1 MKKALFSLLAAA
13 VAAAVPVH
21 AATFVKDV
29 MLIGHPDEDE
39 IAALKST
46 YADQGWTVIDQ
57 DLNKGAGGDFIYL
70 LCRFVVNPDNVNDGY
85 ITDFAV
91 YTESGTVPESQT
103 YDGRDYRLVP
113 FDGGQHFTERQG
125 DLNSNAGG
133 ANIHLYYTKDAFPD
147 DRAVV
152 DVWFSSSSSGAVGK
166 FGETDGYDLNRYADG
181 DYIYMHA
188 PAAPH
193 GAMLTVNG
201 MHYTRGGAGWTYAGG
216 HVVLSGPGPF
226 VLSTGGVAFTDDV
239 GIVAAADCAVTFS
252 NLVMDVSANNYV
264 SPFTVTPGT
273 EAALTLVGTNSLA
286 AGEAAAGLAVVSND
300 TAVAALVIGAA
311 DTNQTLTANG
321 GTYGAGIG
329 GGGYGSGGTVTING
343 GSVAATGGTYGAGI
357 GGGEYG
363 SGGTV
368 AINGGSVSATGGFD
382 GAGIGGGGG
391 GGVFGGAG
399 GMVTINGGTV
409 TATGR
414 GGGAGIGGGSGGAG
428 GTVAI
433 NGGSVSATGDTY
445 GAGIGG
451 GYQGAGGMATI
462 SGGAVTATG
471 GQNGAGIGGGYQG
484 AGGMATISGGRVTAT
499 GGYQAGGIGAGFG
512 EFTSCGPVEIS
523 GGTVVATAGENYY
536 GDFGGYSGI
545 GGPVTF
551 SGGSIRAAHGNVW
564 NAPSNGTA
572 RVWCV
577 TVPNLTPGAAVAL
590 SGLPVGYG
598 TDDIFADAEGKVY
611 LWLPDGR
618 YEFTANGTYRTA
630 TVNGANVE
638 VSFLPLGLTVNG
650 LDIAYASG
658 TGWSFDGA
666 TVTLS
671 GAGPFV
677 LSTGGATFT
686 DGVGIVAAG
695 NCAVTFD
702 NLVMDVSAHQGLS
715 PFTVTPGTETALT
728 LVGTNS
734 LSAGTYAA
742 GLTVVSNAIGAASLV
757 IGAADTSQTLTAK
770 GGANAA
776 GIGGGY
782 MGSGGRVTISGGAV
796 TATGG
801 ASAAGIGGGSG
812 GSGGRVTISGG
823 MVTAKG
829 GLFGAGIG
837 GGFSGSGGAVTISG
851 GAMTATGGSLA
862 ADIGGGRSAAGGT
875 NTFTG
880 GSILA
885 ASVAGAP
892 SNGAA
897 RVWPVAVTGL
907 ADGAAPSLPWLP
919 ATYGTNGL
927 VAVGG
932 QVCVWLPTGN
942 YAYGEPESDGAGGMR
957 CHAVL
962 VDAEGNVTFGGWV
975 SYSPLGL
982 TVNGLDIAY
991 ANGTGWIFDGATV
1004 SLVGAGPF
1012 VLSTDGANFTSNV
1025 AVVAQADCAVTFSN
1039 LEVFAG
1045 NHAGLSPFT
1054 VAPGVSVALTLEGN
1068 TVLRAGS
1075 GAAAITVV
1083 SNATGVASLTIDAD
1097 ATDTLHTLGANGGNQ
1112 GAGIGGGDGEA
1123 CGSVTIL
1130 GGLLTVEG
1138 GANAAGIGGGRNG
1151 AGGAVTISG
1160 GLLNV
1165 KSAGSFALIGFKLT
1179 SVNGGA
1185 AIGGGYQAAG
1195 GSTAIS
1201 GGTISLTGVG
1211 GGAAVGPGED
1221 GAGGT
1226 TAITGGSILA
1236 RGGAVEP
1243 SPSNGV
1249 ARVWPVIVSSLVD
1262 GAAVELSWLP
1272 ADYGTN
1278 DLVAVGGE
1286 VCVWLPTGDYPYGEA
1301 ESDGAGGWR
1310 RHAVLVDAEGNVTL
1324 DGWVTYSSLGL
1335 TVNGL
1340 DIAVMSGTGWTFDGG
1355 HVVLSGAGPFVLSTG
1370 GATFTDDV
1378 GIVAAADCAVTF
1390 SNLVMDVSAN
1400 KYLSPFT
1407 VTPGTETALTL
1418 VGTNSLA
1425 AGERAA
1431 GLAVVS
1437 NDTAV
1442 AALVIDAADMNQ
1454 TLSAT
1459 GGKYGAGI
1467 GGGVEC
1473 SGGTV
1478 VINGGSVTATG
1489 GDYGAGIGGGR
1500 KGDGGMVTISGG
1512 TVSATGGLSAAGIG
1526 GGYEGA
1532 GGILTINGGTVTATG
1547 GIGGAGIGGGRS
1559 AAGGTNT
1566 FAGGSILA
1574 SSVGEAPTDGSSRVW
1589 PVSVTGLADGAA
1601 PSLPWLPAD
1610 YGTNDIVAVGG
1621 EVCVWLPTGD
1631 YAYGEPESDG
1641 AGGMRRHAVLVD
1653 AEGKVTLDGWVT
1665 FPLLGLT
1672 VNGADIAFESG
1683 AGWSF
1688 DGATVSLS
1696 GPGPFV
1702 LSTGG
1707 ATFTKGIGIVAAADC
1722 AVTFSNLVMDVS
1734 ANEYLSPFTVTPGTE
1749 TALTLVGANSL
1760 TAGEDAAGLTVVK
1773 NGDTAAA
1780 LVIDAADM
1788 NQTLSATG
1796 GQDGSGIGGGYQCS
1810 GGTVTI
1816 NGGRLTVDGG
1826 ANGAGIGGGAFGAGG
1841 TATINGG
1848 VVSATGGYQAGGIG
1862 AGFGEL
1868 TSCGPVEISGG
1879 TVVATA
1885 GENYYG
1891 DFGGYSGIGGPVTF
1905 TGGSIRAAHGNV
1917 WNAPSNGTERVWC
1930 VTVKNLAPG
1939 AAVAL
1944 SGLPAGYG
1952 TDDIFADGS
1961 GQAYLW
1967 LPNGDYEFTANGK
1980 DYHVS
1985 VEDANA
1991 TTRHWFG
1998 LMVNGSDIAFESG
2011 EGWTFDG
2018 ATVSLTNA
2026 GPFVLSTGGATFTDD
2041 VGIVAA
2047 ASCAVTF
2054 SNLVMDVSAHQGLS
2068 PFTMT
2073 PGTETALTLAGTNL
2087 LAAGDK
2093 AAGLTVS
2100 NATDIASLVIDAADA
2115 SQTLSATGG
2124 KWGAGIGG
2132 GDYGSCGAVMVAGG
2146 TVTAVGKSSG
2156 AGIGGGLGSSGGTV
2170 TISGGVVTAT
2180 GGTFGAGIGGGDNGA
2195 GGTVAINGGTV
2206 TATGGIG
2213 GAGIGGGDNGAG
2225 GANTFTGGSILAS
2238 SVGEAPTDGSSRVWP
2253 VSVTGLADGAAVELP
2268 WLPAGYGTNDLVA
2281 VGGEVCVWL
2290 PTGDYPY
2297 GEAES
2302 DGAGGWRRHAVLVDA
2317 EGNVTLDGWVTVSPL
2332 SSLTITGFALA
2343 PDGTATIAF
2352 GGDGDLAGVSDS
2364 LAVDVSATP
2373 DFATLLAPASIN
2385 LAITGATGTF
2395 TVSPPA
2401 SAPPTLFFRVRVP

>member
-1 MKKALFSLLAAA
+1 MKKALFSFLAAA
-13 VAAAVPVH
+13 IAAALPVH

-46 YADQGWTVIDQ
+46 YTGQGWTVIDY

-70 LCRFVVNPDNVNDGY
+70 LCRFEVNPDNVNDGY

-91 YTESGTVPESQT
+91 YTEGGTVPDSQT
-103 YDGRDYRLVP
+103 YDGRTYHLAP
-113 FDGGQHFTERQG
+113 CAGGQHFTELQG

-147 DRAVV
+147 DRAVTN
-152 DVWFSSSSSGAVGK
+152 VWFSSSSSGAVGK

-181 DYIYMHA
+181 DFIYMHA
-188 PAAPH
+188 PAAH
-193 GAMLTVNG
+193 
-201 MHYTRGGAGWTYAGG
+201 
-216 HVVLSGPGPF
+216 S
-226 VLSTGGVAFTDDV
+226 
-239 GIVAAADCAVTFS
+239 
-252 NLVMDVSANNYV
+252 
-264 SPFTVTPGT
+264 
-273 EAALTLVGTNSLA
+273 
-286 AGEAAAGLAVVSND
+286 
-300 TAVAALVIGAA
+300 
-311 DTNQTLTANG
+311 
-321 GTYGAGIG
+321 
-329 GGGYGSGGTVTING
+329 
-343 GSVAATGGTYGAGI
+343 
-357 GGGEYG
+357 
-363 SGGTV
+363 
-368 AINGGSVSATGGFD
+368 
-382 GAGIGGGGG
+382 
-391 GGVFGGAG
+391 
-399 GMVTINGGTV
+399 
-409 TATGR
+409 
-414 GGGAGIGGGSGGAG
+414 
-428 GTVAI
+428 
-433 NGGSVSATGDTY
+433 
-445 GAGIGG
+445 
-451 GYQGAGGMATI
+451 
-462 SGGAVTATG
+462 
-471 GQNGAGIGGGYQG
+471 
-484 AGGMATISGGRVTAT
+484 
-499 GGYQAGGIGAGFG
+499 
-512 EFTSCGPVEIS
+512 
-523 GGTVVATAGENYY
+523 
-536 GDFGGYSGI
+536 
-545 GGPVTF
+545 
-551 SGGSIRAAHGNVW
+551 
-564 NAPSNGTA
+564 
-572 RVWCV
+572 
-577 TVPNLTPGAAVAL
+577 
-590 SGLPVGYG
+590 
-598 TDDIFADAEGKVY
+598 
-611 LWLPDGR
+611 
-618 YEFTANGTYRTA
+618 
-630 TVNGANVE
+630 
-638 VSFLPLGLTVNG
+638 PLGLTVNG
-650 LDIAYASG
+650 LDIAYAS
-658 TGWSFDGA
+658 
-666 TVTLS
+666 
-671 GAGPFV
+671 
-677 LSTGGATFT
+677 
-686 DGVGIVAAG
+686 
-695 NCAVTFD
+695 
-702 NLVMDVSAHQGLS
+702 
-715 PFTVTPGTETALT
+715 
-728 LVGTNS
+728 
-734 LSAGTYAA
+734 
-742 GLTVVSNAIGAASLV
+742 
-757 IGAADTSQTLTAK
+757 
-770 GGANAA
+770 
-776 GIGGGY
+776 
-782 MGSGGRVTISGGAV
+782 
-796 TATGG
+796 
-801 ASAAGIGGGSG
+801 
-812 GSGGRVTISGG
+812 
-823 MVTAKG
+823 
-829 GLFGAGIG
+829 
-837 GGFSGSGGAVTISG
+837 
-851 GAMTATGGSLA
+851 
-862 ADIGGGRSAAGGT
+862 
-875 NTFTG
+875 
-880 GSILA
+880 
-885 ASVAGAP
+885 
-892 SNGAA
+892 
-897 RVWPVAVTGL
+897 
-907 ADGAAPSLPWLP
+907 
-919 ATYGTNGL
+919 
-927 VAVGG
+927 
-932 QVCVWLPTGN
+932 
-942 YAYGEPESDGAGGMR
+942 
-957 CHAVL
+957 
-962 VDAEGNVTFGGWV
+962 
-975 SYSPLGL
+975 
-982 TVNGLDIAY
+982 
-991 ANGTGWIFDGATV
+991 GTGWIFDGATV

-1025 AVVAQADCAVTFSN
+1025 AVVAQADCAVTFSD

-1054 VAPGVSVALTLEGN
+1054 VAPGASVALTLDGN
-1068 TVLRAGS
+1068 TVLTAGS

-1097 ATDTLHTLGANGGNQ
+1097 ATDTFHTLGANGGGQ

-1160 GLLNV
+1160 GRLNV
-1165 KSAGSFALIGFKLT
+1165 KSAGSYAFVGGQLKT
-1179 SVNGGA
+1179 TNGGA

-1195 GSTAIS
+1195 GMTAIS
-1201 GGTISLTGVG
+1201 GGAVSLNGVA
-1211 GGAAVGPGED
+1211 GGAAVGPGKD

-1243 SPSNGV
+1243 PPSNGV
-1249 ARVWPVIVSSLVD
+1249 ARVWPVAVSNLTA
-1262 GAAVELSWLP
+1262 GAAVELPWLP

-1286 VCVWLPTGDYPYGEA
+1286 ICVWLPTGDYLYGA
-1301 ESDGAGGWR
+1301 GESDGEGGIR

-1324 DGWVTYSSLGL
+1324 DGWATVPPLGL
-1335 TVNGL
+1335 TVNGR
-1340 DIAVMSGTGWTFDGG
+1340 DIAFESGEGWAFDGG
-1355 HVVLSGAGPFVLSTG
+1355 HVVLSGPGPFVLSTG
-1370 GATFTDDV
+1370 GATFTNGI

-1390 SNLVMDVSAN
+1390 SNLMMDVSAN
-1400 KYLSPFT
+1400 NYLSPFT

-1425 AGERAA
+1425 AGKDAA
-1431 GLAVVS
+1431 GLTVVK
-1437 NDTAV
+1437 NGDTA
-1442 AALVIDAADMNQ
+1442 ASLVIGAADTNQ
-1454 TLSAT
+1454 TLTAK
-1459 GGKYGAGI
+1459 GGFRGAGI
-1467 GGGVEC
+1467 GGGFL
-1473 SGGTV
+1473 
-1478 VINGGSVTATG
+1478 ATG
-1489 GDYGAGIGGGR
+1489 GA
-1500 KGDGGMVTISGG
+1500 VTISGG
-1512 TVSATGGLSAAGIG
+1512 TVTATGVDGAGIGGGDGGDGGTVTIYDGTVTATGGAGCAGIGGCGGPEDFGGTVTINGGTVTATGGSGGAGIGGGAGIVDGGCEVTISGGTVTATGGNRGAGIGRGGTLYGMSGDADLSVTISGGTVTATGGFDGAGIGGGGGGDFGGAGGMVTINGGTVTATGRGGGAGIG

-1532 GGILTINGGTVTATG
+1532 GGTVTISGGAVTATG
-1547 GIGGAGIGGGRS
+1547 GLWAAGIGGGRY

-1566 FAGGSILA
+1566 FTGGSILA

-1589 PVSVTGLADGAA
+1589 PVSVTGLTDGET
-1601 PSLPWLPAD
+1601 PSLPWLPAT
-1610 YGTNDIVAVGG
+1610 YGTNDLVAVGG

-1631 YAYGEPESDG
+1631 YAYGELESDG
-1641 AGGMRRHAVLVD
+1641 AGGWRHHAVLVD
-1653 AEGKVTLDGWVT
+1653 AEGNVTLDGWVT

-1672 VNGADIAFESG
+1672 VNGRDIAFESG

-1688 DGATVSLS
+1688 DGGHVMLS

-1707 ATFTKGIGIVAAADC
+1707 ATFTDDVGIVAAADC

-1760 TAGEDAAGLTVVK
+1760 TAGEDAAGLAVVK

-1796 GQDGSGIGGGYQCS
+1796 GQNGAGIGGGVECS

-1816 NGGRLTVDGG
+1816 NGGAVSATGG
-1826 ANGAGIGGGAFGAGG
+1826 AFGAGIGGGDNGAGG

-1862 AGFGEL
+1862 AGFGKL

-1917 WNAPSNGTERVWC
+1917 WNAPSNGVARVWC
-1930 VTVKNLAPG
+1930 VTVKHLTPG

-1998 LMVNGSDIAFESG
+1998 LMVNGSDLAFESG

-2026 GPFVLSTGGATFTDD
+2026 GPFVLSTGGATFTDV

-2047 ASCAVTF
+2047 ADCAVTF
-2054 SNLVMDVSAHQGLS
+2054 SNLVMDVSAHQRLS
-2068 PFTMT
+2068 PFTVI
-2073 PGTETALTLAGTNL
+2073 PGTETSLTLVGANV
-2087 LAAGDK
+2087 LAAGDG

-2132 GDYGSCGAVMVAGG
+2132 GDYESCGAVTVAGG

-2156 AGIGGGLGSSGGTV
+2156 AGIGGGLGNSGGTV

-2253 VSVTGLADGAAVELP
+2253 VSVTGLADGETPSLP
-2268 WLPAGYGTNDLVA
+2268 WLPATYGTNDLVA

-2290 PTGDYPY
+2290 PTGGYPY

-2332 SSLTITGFALA
+2332 SSLTITGFSLA

-2352 GGDGDLAGVSDS
+2352 SGDGDLAGVSDS

-2373 DFATLLAPASIN
+2373 DFATLLAPASTN